1 VSEAN
6 KIESLLRCR
15 NWLGDVQSAVSDKR
29 HEQGLQRISGECAT
43 GIRHIGDAT
52 GTSGFYMEQENLSC

>member
-1 VSEAN
+1 MSEAN

-15 NWLGDVQSAVSDKR
+15 NWLDGVESAASDKR
-29 HEQGLQRISGECAT
+29 QEQGLPRISGEWAT

-52 GTSGFYMEQENLSC
+52 DTSGFYMEQENLSC